1 LTRIKAGALCALQAA
16 ALNREQPMSILAMAF
31 VGMVIAGMSLLV
43 AALGWVVWYTRDRSD
58 QVSTAPVV
66 EPGVEHRKAA

>member
-1 LTRIKAGALCALQAA
+1 
-16 ALNREQPMSILAMAF
+16 MSILAMAF

-43 AALGWVVWYTRDRSD
+43 AALGWVVWYTRDRPY
-58 QVSTAPVV
+58 QVSTVPVV